1 MANANVARTMQSVS
15 VSLYK
20 VTKLGGE
27 GNAHARTHYSWTL
40 KQADRAGAITLD
52 EDGKVTSILEEN
64 LKFDLPKGLELED
77 ILHPDL
83 LAEIAS

>member
-20 VTKLGGE
+20 VTKLPRNGE
-27 GNAHARTHYSWTL
+27 SRTHYSWTL

-64 LKFDLPKGLELED
+64 LKFDLPKGIQLED
-77 ILHPDL
+77 IMHPDFL
-83 LAEIAS
+83 KQMDKSE